1 MPRDLLSLERDSRDW
16 NVAPRAAYFSPT
28 RPPFSRLHPPLIS
41 LPLAPSFFH
50 RCRYATKAFEILSP
64 RLTYNNNVNFLR
76 AEKRFVSLG
85 RGKWLVFFFPSF
97 FSFSSK
103 DKDRGRHDCC
113 LNSNVSP
120 SKTRKGEILLG
131 KISRPANTGHANWV
145 GAASLNETV
154 CAVNRVNEW
163 ESRDVSSQLLWL

>member
-1 MPRDLLSLERDSRDW
+1 MSMDEESGS
-16 NVAPRAAYFSPT
+16 YFSSLL
-28 RPPFSRLHPPLIS
+28 FSLF
-41 LPLAPSFFH
+41 LPKI
-50 RCRYATKAFEILSP
+50 R
-64 RLTYNNNVNFLR
+64 
-76 AEKRFVSLG
+76 
-85 RGKWLVFFFPSF
+85 
-97 FSFSSK
+97 
-103 DKDRGRHDCC
+103 RGRHDCC

>member
-28 RPPFSRLHPPLIS
+28 RPPSSRLHPPLIS

-76 AEKRFVSLG
+76 AEKRFVSMG

-103 DKDRGRHDCC
+103 DKARTTRLLFEFKRFSVEDAEGGNSIRQNFQTGKHRPCKLGRGG
-113 LNSNVSP
+113 L
-120 SKTRKGEILLG
+120 
-131 KISRPANTGHANWV
+131 A
-145 GAASLNETV
+145 
-154 CAVNRVNEW
+154 
-163 ESRDVSSQLLWL
+163 

>member
-28 RPPFSRLHPPLIS
+28 RPPSSRLHPPLIS

-76 AEKRFVSLG
+76 AEKRFVSMDEESG
-85 RGKWLVFFFPSF
+85 SY
-97 FSFSSK
+97 FSSLLFSLFLPK
-103 DKDRGRHDCC
+103 IRRERHDCC